1 MVWMLKRTLQETGG
15 MRLLGMVALTGLL
28 ASGFL
33 GGCGGDS
40 GRDQADSGSGAGGPG
55 TGDAGGD
62 VAPVVR
68 PLPDLEIPTL
78 DELQGVVVKLNTG
91 YMSLRGADY
100 EKSLDYF
107 RQVHEL
113 YPEMAMPFVH
123 WAVGLAASGD
133 ATEAFRALQKAADL
147 GFKDIYM
154 VMDDPI
160 MDEVMQLPEWPA
172 FEERLRKAHAEARP
186 ANLATYRRFDPAGE
200 PSFDSFEA
208 LKQHYDSVKTHRSRL
223 VMLHPADEVQLLL
236 WDALNHKMA
245 GLEKR
250 RDKVAGPDERARIT
264 SEIMTT
270 AMEYENSN
278 QTPWLRSTLEM
289 IDRVS
294 GEFLEQ
300 FAQDSLVSSEVT
312 YVRNRAL
319 WYGQKP
325 REDEQLTEPL
335 VTTGID
341 LLTATDEQYPGTQGA
356 LMGLM
361 DALTLAGTYHG
372 LGSPETEP
380 LVRRIQAG
388 YATHPTLRKLGYQFQ
403 PHVLALDGI
412 PSFTVTDLDGR
423 EWTSHGNDGQVVLFD
438 FWATWC
444 APCRQEIPTL
454 VKLYEQYHDQGFE
467 IIGISLDKAQIM
479 TEQDLLQFAEE
490 HGMEWPLVYDGK
502 EWGSPAVRAC
512 GVSAIPFPILL
523 GRDGSVVAA
532 AETATGKALTAKLK
546 ELFADQ

>member
-1 MVWMLKRTLQETGG
+1 MVSMLKQCLQGTGG
-15 MRLLGMVALTGLL
+15 QRLLGMAALAAVVAG
-28 ASGFL
+28 SIL

-40 GRDQADSGSGAGGPG
+40 DPDQAGGEFS
-55 TGDAGGD
+55 
-62 VAPVVR
+62 PVVR
-68 PLPDLEIPTL
+68 PLPDLEIPSL

-107 RQVHEL
+107 QQVHEL

-123 WAVGLAASGD
+123 WAVGLAASGN
-133 ATEAFRALQKAADL
+133 APEALRSLQKAADR
-147 GFKDIYM
+147 GFKDVYM
-154 VMDDPI
+154 IMDDPI
-160 MDEVMQLPEWPA
+160 MDEVMQLPAWPT
-172 FEERLRKAHAEARP
+172 FEARLRKAYAEARP
-186 ANLATYRRFDPAGE
+186 ANLATYRQFDPAAE

-223 VMLHPADEVQLLL
+223 VMLHPADQVELLL

-250 RDKVAGPDERARIT
+250 RDNVTDPNERNRIS

-278 QTPWLRSTLEM
+278 RTPWLRSTVEM

-294 GEFLEQ
+294 SEFLEQ
-300 FAQDSLVSSEVT
+300 FAADSVASSEVT
-312 YVRNRAL
+312 YVRNRAF

-325 REDEQLTEPL
+325 REDEDLTANQ
-335 VTTGID
+335 VATGID
-341 LLTATDEQYPGTQGA
+341 LLTAADEQYPGTQGA

-412 PSFTVTDLDGR
+412 PAFTVTDLDGR
-423 EWTSHGNDGQVVLFD
+423 EWTSHGNDGQVMLFD

-444 APCRQEIPTL
+444 APCRQEIPNL
-454 VKLYEQYHDQGFE
+454 VNLYEAYHDQGFE
-467 IIGISLDKAQIM
+467 IVGISLDKAQIV
-479 TEQDLLQFAEE
+479 TEEDLLGFAEE
-490 HGMEWPLVYDGK
+490 HGMTWPLVYDGK
-502 EWGSPAVRAC
+502 EWQSPAVRAC

-523 GRDGSVVAA
+523 DRDGSVVAA
-532 AETATGKALTAKLK
+532 AETATGKALEAKLK
-546 ELFADQ
+546 ELFGDR